1 MLTLQPCF
9 NSLVFLQLAARNTS
23 VRSSTEHSWALC
35 HALTRDSN
43 RRSINWQFFLI
54 RLQRRK
60 PTMEGMTGTPWLGG
74 PMHLH
79 AWRMYEC
86 SFNETSKCEYQK
98 GYWRFW

>member
-9 NSLVFLQLAARNTS
+9 NLLLRLRPVAQN
-23 VRSSTEHSWALC
+23 VSSSSSAEHAQFLC
-35 HALTRDSN
+35 HALTRESN
-43 RRSINWQFFLI
+43 RRSINWHFFI

-60 PTMEGMTGTPWLGG
+60 PTMEGMTGVPWLGG
-74 PMHLH
+74 PIHLH

-86 SFNETSKCEYQK
+86 SFNDTSKCEYQQ